1 LATFQINMLQIQ
13 QNVSLKNFNTFGIDA
28 KARYFVEIG
37 HANDLAE
44 LFMDPQWQQMD
55 RLILGGGSNMLFV
68 KDFDGLVIRMNIRGI
83 NHRISHDDVIVE
95 AGAGEVWNDLVNFCV
110 ARNYAGLENLSLIP
124 GSVGASP
131 IQNIGAYGVELKD
144 VLKSCEAFEIASGT
158 IKTFSNADCRFGY
171 RDSIFKNELKGQY
184 IITSVKFHLSLV
196 ADVKLHYG
204 AIKDELAKRNI
215 ESPTIRDVSQVVS
228 HIRVSKLPDPSTIGN
243 AGSFFKNPV
252 ITLNLFEKV
261 QSNFPEVVNYP
272 AGTGEVK
279 LAAGWLIEQCGWKG
293 KVVGHTG
300 TWKNQALVLVNHGG
314 ATGEEVY
321 SLSSQIIDSVYTKFG
336 VLLEREVNII
346 A

>member
-1 LATFQINMLQIQ
+1 MLQIQ
-13 QNVSLKNFNTFGIDA
+13 ENVSLKNFNTFGIDA

-37 HANDLAE
+37 HEDE
-44 LFMDPQWQQMD
+44 LMEFFMDPKWLQTP
-55 RLILGGGSNMLFV
+55 RLVLGGGSNMLFV

-83 NHRISHDDVIVE
+83 EHHISHQDVFVK

-110 ARNYAGLENLSLIP
+110 DRGYAGIENLSLIP

-144 VLKSCEAFEIASGT
+144 VFDSCRAFEIETGEIRAFT
-158 IKTFSNADCRFGY
+158 KDECKFGY
-171 RDSIFKNELKGQY
+171 RDSVFKTELKGKY
-184 IITSVKFHLSLV
+184 IITSVKFHLSLIPTINL
-196 ADVKLHYG
+196 KYG
-204 AIKDELAKRNI
+204 AIEQELASRGINV
-215 ESPTIRDVSQVVS
+215 PTIKDVSSVVS

-252 ITLNLFEKV
+252 IDEAGLNKV
-261 QSNFPEVVNYP
+261 YSQFPEVVHYP
-272 AGTGEVK
+272 AGPGEVK

-314 ATGEEVY
+314 ASGEEVY

-336 VLLEREVNII
+336 VLLEREVNIVN
-346 A
+346 